1 MRGWSAVVVLS
12 LAGCVQ
18 QESAGKILDPG
29 GNVVLP
35 PDNLQNPSFEAAS
48 PLYPSLEAASLQYP
62 SREPSPLIGLA
73 TSVEQPVPPLRA
85 TSRITAVP
93 ALETSIPRV
102 RQVTV
107 GFEVFGAGAPSTAAL
122 EFVNP
127 AGAPYD
133 RQEVALVGSAFEPH
147 LLEFV
152 LPVAATAVDTGKM
165 IGTWTAR
172 LLIDGKSVHNHNFEL
187 TP

>member
-1 MRGWSAVVVLS
+1 MRVWSAVVVLS

-35 PDNLQNPSFEAAS
+35 PDNLQNPSLEPAS
-48 PLYPSLEAASLQYP
+48 
-62 SREPSPLIGLA
+62 LIGLA
-73 TSVEQPVPPLRA
+73 TPVEQPVPPLRA
-85 TSRITAVP
+85 TSRITVVP

-107 GFEVFGAGAPSTAAL
+107 AFEVFGAGAPSTAAL

-133 RQEVALVGSAFEPH
+133 RQEVALEGSAFEPH
-147 LLEFV
+147 PLEFV

-172 LLIDGKSVHNHNFEL
+172 LLIDGKSVQNHNFEL